1 MVKQY
6 SGVWGVIIIDFVAV
20 KNLEP
25 IIEGCRKQDAKAQR
39 ALYELLAPQ
48 MLAVCQRYMKDREA
62 AKDVLQDGFVTL
74 FEKISSFRG
83 EGSFEGWARRLFVNT
98 ALMQLRR
105 SDALRFSDSIEDSP
119 VMQMTQSTTLE
130 KIGADEI
137 FKLID
142 TMPDGF
148 RTVFNLYVIEG
159 YTHAEIAQM
168 LSISKGGSRSQLS
181 HARSWLQNKI
191 AANDK

>member
-1 MVKQY
+1 
-6 SGVWGVIIIDFVAV
+6 D
-20 KNLEP
+20 
-25 IIEGCRKQDAKAQR
+25 
-39 ALYELLAPQ
+39 
-48 MLAVCQRYMKDREA
+48 
-62 AKDVLQDGFVTL
+62 
-74 FEKISSFRG
+74 
-83 EGSFEGWARRLFVNT
+83 GSFEGWARRIFANT

-105 SDALRFSDSIEDSP
+105 SDALKFSDNIEDSQ

-137 FKLID
+137 FKLIE

-159 YTHAEIAQM
+159 YTHSEIAQM
-168 LSISKGGSRSQLS
+168 LSITEGGSRSQLS

-191 AANDK
+191 AASDK